1 MQKAGSTYS
10 SLSLLKNTLQKNMG
24 NIDTQI
30 TKWENKM
37 SDQIDRYTSK
47 FTQLEKLI
55 NQMNSQSS
63 AFSGMLG
70 G

>member
-1 MQKAGSTYS
+1 MDSITSS
-10 SLSLLKNTLQKNMG
+10 SLSLLKNTLQSNMST
-24 NIDTQI
+24 IDAQI
-30 TKWENKM
+30 TKWETKM

-55 NQMNSQSS
+55 SQMNSQSS
-63 AFSGMLG
+63 ALSGMMG